1 MSDEKITDAELDAF
15 LRGDDALSREL
26 QALTQPAPSAQLDA
40 AILAQAQS
48 LMEQGGSVRPAAA
61 NDAGP
66 KAPIAP
72 WRPGPRWRVPTG
84 IAAAL
89 VAGVLA
95 QQTWHSQRDVDGV
108 GGLPLPAAPAPSQPA
123 AAAPPPALTEAP
135 REAIKPSPSPKSA
148 EVSPR
153 ADTARANHQ
162 PAVAGE
168 MAPSLAPAPAEVL
181 AKAPPP
187 PAPAPMA
194 VPPPAPAPAP
204 AASEPFD
211 ATAGAVTVTA
221 RRSRVDV
228 SAAPAPA
235 APAVRSAP
243 PAPSAPD
250 PALWLAAIDEML
262 RAGLRRDAVEEWEKF
277 RAAYPDY
284 PVPAATSDQIKAL
297 R

>member
-15 LRGDDALSREL
+15 LRGDDALSCEL

-48 LMEQGGSVRPAAA
+48 LMEQERVARPPAA
-61 NDAGP
+61 NDSGP

-72 WRPGPRWRVPTG
+72 WRPGARWRVPTG

-95 QQTWHSQRDVDGV
+95 QQTWHSERDADGV
-108 GGLPLPAAPAPSQPA
+108 GSLPLPSAPAPSQPA
-123 AAAPPPALTEAP
+123 AAAPPALPEAP
-135 REAIKPSPSPKSA
+135 RETIKPSPVPETA
-148 EVSPR
+148 AVSPR

-162 PAVAGE
+162 PAPAGE
-168 MAPSLAPAPAEVL
+168 MAPSLAPAPAEVP
-181 AKAPPP
+181 AKVPP

-194 VPPPAPAPAP
+194 VPPPAPAA
-204 AASEPFD
+204 AASDAFD
-211 ATAGAVTVTA
+211 ATARAVTVTA
-221 RRSRVDV
+221 RRSRNDV
-228 SAAPAPA
+228 SAAPA

-262 RAGLRRDAVEEWEKF
+262 RAGLRRDALDEWQKF
-277 RAAYPDY
+277 RATYPDY
-284 PVPAATSDQIKAL
+284 PVPATTSDQIKAL